1 MLASDAVSY
10 AYREA
15 AIKRIGSTLTADE
28 LAEGLRRLNGF
39 LFSLFSAE
47 IGEKLVDVQV
57 PQNQRA
63 TTQSAN
69 AYNIAYPANID
80 RFSEMGSP
88 GFAAEPNVFN
98 LPGNSRIIWK
108 GTAPTTVYLPEYPND
123 GARVAFADVGSTAT
137 LTIHANGRKIENA
150 ASITVA
156 TASAPAEWFYR
167 ADLGDWIS
175 LSPLVAADTTPLPQE
190 FDDLL
195 VSGTAIRLTA
205 LDQIKPTDGTMFI
218 YDRLL
223 KRCKQRYAQHVN
235 TSAGGEFLVPSV
247 QSFDFV
253 DGPGRRTW

>member
-47 IGEKLVDVQV
+47 IGEKLSDVQV

-63 TTQSAN
+63 TTESAN
-69 AYNIAYPANID
+69 AFNIAYPANID
-80 RFSEMGSP
+80 GFSTMGSP
-88 GFAAEPNVFN
+88 GFTAEPNVFN
-98 LPGNSRIIWK
+98 LPGNSRILWK
-108 GTAPTTVYLPEYPND
+108 GTTATTVYLPEYPND
-123 GARVAFADVGSTAT
+123 GARIGFADVGSTVN
-137 LTIHANGRKIENA
+137 LTIHANGRKIEGA
-150 ASITVA
+150 ATKVVA
-156 TASAPAEWFYR
+156 TGSAPAEWFYR
-167 ADLGDWIS
+167 ADLGEWIE
-175 LSPLVAADTTPLPQE
+175 LAQLVAADSTPLPAE

-205 LDQIKPTDGTMFI
+205 LDQITPTAGTMFI

-223 KRCKQRYAQHVN
+223 KRCKQRYAQAVN
-235 TSAGGEFLVPSV
+235 TSAGGEYLA
-247 QSFDFV
+247 QSIQSYDWG
-253 DGPGRRTW
+253 DRGGRAW